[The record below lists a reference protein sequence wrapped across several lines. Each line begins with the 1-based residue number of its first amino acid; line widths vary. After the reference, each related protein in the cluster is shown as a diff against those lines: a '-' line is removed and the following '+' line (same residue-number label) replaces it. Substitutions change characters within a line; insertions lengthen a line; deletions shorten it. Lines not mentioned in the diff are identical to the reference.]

1 MIAGCQGDTRQ
12 ENATGNEN
20 RQPPSE
26 QETPL
31 KMIEFLIGEWEL
43 VNATGGQNTQQQENR
58 RLEFTNEAR
67 YIVRAGGQKIDSGA
81 YRMNEQLKNLY
92 LESEAN
98 ERPQEFEV
106 DVQGDQMTL
115 TPRDPASGQEN
126 VQYVYRRAGPAS
138 IPPDKTP

>member
-20 RQPPSE
+20 RQPPAE

-43 VNATGGQNTQQQENR
+43 VSATGGQNTQQQENR
-58 RLEFTNEAR
+58 RIEFTNEAR
-67 YIVRAGGQKIDSGA
+67 YIISAGGQKIDSGA

-92 LESEAN
+92 LENEAD